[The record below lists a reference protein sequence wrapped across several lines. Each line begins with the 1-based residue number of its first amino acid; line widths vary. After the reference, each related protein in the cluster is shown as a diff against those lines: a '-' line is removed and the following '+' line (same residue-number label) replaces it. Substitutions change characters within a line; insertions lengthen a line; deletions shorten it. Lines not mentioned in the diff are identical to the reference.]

1 MNENKLLVQPSVT
14 NQLQDFL
21 QTISKPKILLPLD
34 IQFFAGATMHA
45 REAIHGAQGR
55 AYVTI
60 EGVRYLFAQLIN
72 LEARMDKTK
81 TQVPIMGRTGKGN
94 KSTGWE
100 GTGSATFHFNTSIF
114 RQLLKRYKDTGEDIY
129 IDIQVTNED
138 GSSTVGR
145 QTTIL
150 KDCNLDGGIIALLDA
165 DAEYLEDSFDFT
177 FEDWDM
183 PEEFSILAE
192 MQ

>member
-1 MNENKLLVQPSVT
+1 MKPNE
-14 NQLQDFL
+14 
-21 QTISKPKILLPLD
+21 ILIPLD
-34 IQFFAGATMHA
+34 LQYFSEATMHA
-45 REAIHGAQGR
+45 RDAVSGAQGR

-60 EGVRYLFAQLIN
+60 EGNRYLFAQLIN
-72 LEARMDKTK
+72 IEARMDKEK

-94 KSTGWE
+94 KATGWE

-129 IDIQVTNED
+129 FDVQITNED
-138 GSSTVGR
+138 KSAKVGR

-150 KDCNLDGGIIALLDA
+150 IDCNMDGGIIAALDA
-165 DAEYLEDSFDFT
+165 DAEYLEDEIDFT

-183 PEEFSILAE
+183 PEMFEMLQE